1 MHGQY
6 MRVLFFVYCANVTC
20 CSALNV
26 CSVELLLKIG
36 TLLMEMLSYEKTLDS
51 FIDLLRKDEVSLC
64 TNFPLITCMQFTL
77 AKHVLF
83 LVR

>member
-1 MHGQY
+1 
-6 MRVLFFVYCANVTC
+6 
-20 CSALNV
+20 
-26 CSVELLLKIG
+26 
-36 TLLMEMLSYEKTLDS
+36 LMEMLSYEKTLDS